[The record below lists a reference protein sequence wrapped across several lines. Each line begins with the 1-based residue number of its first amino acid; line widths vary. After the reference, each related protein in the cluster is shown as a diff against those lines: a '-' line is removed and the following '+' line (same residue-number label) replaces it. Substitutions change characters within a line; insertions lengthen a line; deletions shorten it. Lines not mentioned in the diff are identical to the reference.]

1 MSCMATVKRY
11 TYPFDPT
18 GRQESNLIRNEYHT
32 ITAANRTPQNVLIP
46 GYAPFFR
53 QSLVVTDLATR
64 QPLLEGIDYTCEW
77 PVISA
82 SENSATEAYTPIYGG
97 IQFIDNNITGQF
109 SLTYQTIGGQYAL
122 DGVAVAQALANQAN
136 DPLVTRY
143 EDIIGKP
150 LTFPPLE
157 HVHSIDDFVGFEDLC
172 LTVIQLKEAIE
183 LLAREDRDSH
193 PGYDALVDAYFR
205 LEDKLKEHKQTIANL
220 DQEFKDAVAEVQ
232 RSTSEL
238 INAFKQEVNTR
249 LAQMSNEL
257 DSKITALDTKLTGLI
272 TALRNT
278 INNEIKPD
286 IATLKNRLNGDEF
299 VKTANV
305 NQTIDGIKAFKKML
319 HIEDGRINLRKVGEN
334 TFSAGLGIVRHS
346 GSGNS
351 VVEKITIKNDAI
363 TNTGNT
369 AAYKL
374 EFNERFIAHQ
384 DKQLAYQEDVDMLGR
399 GFINFITGQNI
410 SQTSEDINKLNN
422 YSATTLTNNFLYG
435 VLVPNTTPTAS
446 LGNFPHYN
454 NPTNEHDFVGV
465 HLVSRG
471 ATTNPVKQVS
481 QFLTFGPNNH
491 YIRSKDRD
499 SDTWTNELIL
509 TTGNLS
515 RVFNKTHVSNI
526 VYTTDDQLVDGVKT
540 FKQSVKIGGDTPIL
554 EIGRTNTSYAF
565 IKNLQTNKSLE
576 LRNDNKLTYDDKRI
590 PLINNQDVL
599 ELGGH
604 HDIDAG
610 IRISRFGNTNHTLE
624 EQAWVIGT
632 EMYQA
637 GNRLVFYRTP
647 YEKNPAS
654 NTNPQSRNIA
664 EYNSG
669 ITISLPNA
677 SGEVV
682 ISGGLNH
689 FNVRGENFGRV
700 IDKEYKAPL
709 MFTNASEGNS
719 LFPPVFDNNYYP
731 IMKALYR
738 TSKTSNT
745 GIRRDY
751 RTAGWSYGIYR
762 TGIPNTNNDPKSSF
776 VLHYANDGN
785 NTYVNTPGNDETNN
799 AFMFDSFGGGA
810 FRSSLGKYSIHRVNR
825 SNAVAGGLVVENNN
839 SAGSWIKIKDD
850 GELAIGNDNQTAVK
864 FNGTYIN
871 VDTGIPADGAK
882 TAAGLEVK
890 TNDVRYRFEVDRN
903 KQFRLHRLANL
914 TVTPQVTEVI
924 HTFQDKSGTVA
935 HLSDFEHFTNGQTLD
950 STELNSYLA
959 GKDRRVKNGI
969 FTSVSRN
976 YPSDLVGF
984 NPGGTYSTV
993 GLTMKNG
1000 NRVAHLFSINA
1011 RNNYIISNTDIVN
1024 RNLTDD
1030 DIGLILQSNN
1040 IKDFLDRHT
1049 SGQLNKDH
1057 GLVTYLNKDQTID
1070 GNKTFSKITN
1080 FVEGIRLNR
1089 QKVLTGNATKAL
1101 YDGRAL
1107 AFETDVTA
1115 VNTSLSALNDRTSGI
1130 TVSGGLKYNNVK
1142 VLLQSDYDNLK
1153 VMIDGK
1159 QPSGNY
1165 ANANDVVA
1173 LRGAVDGLNTKYVS
1187 LTASQSVNG
1196 SKTFVERTTFNNGIS
1211 IGGLNISKSSQDN
1224 LDVINMGYLRATDI
1238 YISSDRRLKE
1248 NIQPIENALDKIT
1261 KLNGRTFDWKV
1272 SGRHVAGFIAQE
1284 VEKVIPD
1291 MVTIDKDGIKAVNY
1305 VDTIAYLVEAIK
1317 EQQKQ
1322 IEALQ
1327 AKLN

>member
-183 LLAREDRDSH
+183 LLAREDRDNH
-193 PGYDALVDAYFR
+193 PGYDNLVDSYFR
-205 LEDKLKEHKQTIANL
+205 LEDKLREHKQTVANL
-220 DQEFKDAVAEVQ
+220 SQEFRDAVAEVQ

-238 INAFKQEVNTR
+238 INAFKQEINTR
-249 LAQMSNEL
+249 LTQFSNVL
-257 DSKITALDTKLTGLI
+257 DGKITALDTKLTGLI

-305 NQTIDGIKAFKKML
+305 NQTIDGVKTFKKML
-319 HIEDGRINLRKVGEN
+319 HIEDGKINLRKVGEN

-346 GSGNS
+346 GSGNNT
-351 VVEKITIKNDAI
+351 VEKIVIKNDAI

-369 AAYKL
+369 ATYKL
-374 EFNERFIAHQ
+374 EFNESFIKHQ
-384 DKQLAYQEDVDMLGR
+384 DKQLAYQEALDTLTAEL
-399 GFINFITGQNI
+399 FNFIRGQYI
-410 SQTSEDINKLNN
+410 AQITEDINKLNN
-422 YSATTLTNNFLYG
+422 YSGTTLTNNFLRG
-435 VLVPNTTPTAS
+435 VMTPNTAATAS

-454 NPTNEHDFVGV
+454 NPTGEDDFVGI
-465 HLVSRG
+465 HLVNRLGSETLVR
-471 ATTNPVKQVS
+471 QVS

-499 SDTWTNELIL
+499 NDAWTNELIL
-509 TTGNLS
+509 TTGNLN
-515 RVFNKTHVSNI
+515 RVFNKDNVSNI
-526 VYTTDDQLVDGVKT
+526 VYTTDDQLIDGTKT
-540 FKQSVKIGGDTPIL
+540 FKRSVKIGGDTPIL

-677 SGEVV
+677 SGELLV
-682 ISGGLNH
+682 SGGPNH
-689 FNVRGENFGRV
+689 FNVRGESFGSV
-700 IDKEYKAPL
+700 TNKNYKAPL

-719 LFPPVFDNNYYP
+719 LLPPVFDNSYYP

-738 TSKTSNT
+738 TSRVSNAGT
-745 GIRRDY
+745 RWDY

-762 TGIPNTNNDPKSSF
+762 NGVSNGDNNPKSSF
-776 VLHYANDGN
+776 VLQYADDSGVLHGN
-785 NTYVNTPGNDETNN
+785 IPGDNETNS
-799 AFMFDSFGGGA
+799 AFIFDSFGGGA
-810 FRSSLGKYSIHRVNR
+810 FRNSLGKYSIFRVNDITR
-825 SNAVAGGLVVENNN
+825 VETGLVIKNDNAA
-839 SAGSWIKIKDD
+839 SSWIKIKDD
-850 GELAIGNDNQTAVK
+850 GELAIGRDDHTAAK
-864 FNGTYIN
+864 FNGTYIT
-871 VDTGIPADGAK
+871 VDTNIPADSTR
-882 TAAGLEVK
+882 TAVGLEVK
-890 TNDVRYRFEVDRN
+890 TNDVRYRFEADRN
-903 KQFRLHRLANL
+903 KQFRLHRLSNYNI
-914 TVTPQVTEVI
+914 TPHVTEVI

-935 HLSDFEHFTNGQTLD
+935 HLSDFEHFTNGQILT
-950 STELNSYLA
+950 STDLNNYLA
-959 GKDRRVKNGI
+959 GKNDRVKNGI
-969 FTSVSRN
+969 FTSTSSI

-984 NPGGTYSTV
+984 NGGTFASV
-993 GLTMKNG
+993 GLTMKTG
-1000 NRVAHLFSINA
+1000 NRVVHLFSINA

-1024 RNLTDD
+1024 RNLTDS

-1070 GNKTFSKITN
+1070 GNKTFSKITS
-1080 FVEGIRLNR
+1080 FTEGIRLNR
-1089 QKVLTGNATKAL
+1089 QQVLTGTSTKAL

-1115 VNTSLSALNDRTSGI
+1115 VNTSLSALNGRTSGI